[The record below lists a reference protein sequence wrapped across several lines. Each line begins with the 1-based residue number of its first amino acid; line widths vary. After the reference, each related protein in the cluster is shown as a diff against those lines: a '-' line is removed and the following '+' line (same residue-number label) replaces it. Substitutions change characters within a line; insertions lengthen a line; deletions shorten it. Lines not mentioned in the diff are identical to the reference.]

1 MRKLG
6 TGEACHARLGGL
18 ERIRQPTGYFA
29 ELARLGHSG
38 CYLRPGRRCRVRMA
52 TVMAFAYPVGGMK
65 LGGAMGRS
73 RWIDTVWALV

>member
-1 MRKLG
+1 
-6 TGEACHARLGGL
+6 
-18 ERIRQPTGYFA
+18 
-29 ELARLGHSG
+29 
-38 CYLRPGRRCRVRMA
+38 MA